1 MELKAKS
8 VKLFCS
14 VVETGSLLSAANLNA
29 MSTPAASRAIGQ
41 LEARIGYRLFD
52 RSSKTLTLTEDGK
65 AFYRVAKES
74 VRAWSILE
82 EFPEKS
88 RAKKRELRI
97 AVLARHCSDVIIP
110 SVVRI
115 LKRHEKTL
123 QVTMDMHQSRDI
135 HYSKYSHPFDVGFG
149 TLLSNHD
156 DLQKVALAHLPFRL
170 VVPLSNPLSS
180 LERVSIDDY
189 RHENFILLSADKLER
204 HYVAGLH
211 PELAPEQISAE
222 LSSTQVALRFVNR
235 GVGVHITD
243 ELAAK
248 SVSDNCRAIP
258 LETSFTIPFFAFW
271 PTSKKTLD
279 IEIRECIREVAHSIE
294 AAGLPITP
302 EGQALYAEL
311 DTPRPSSASY

>member
-8 VKLFCS
+8 IKLFCS

-41 LEARIGYRLFD
+41 LEERIGYRLFD
-52 RSSKTLTLTEDGK
+52 RSSKTLTLTDEGR

-74 VRAWSILE
+74 VQAWKILE

-88 RAKKRELRI
+88 RAKKKELRI

-115 LKRHEKTL
+115 LKKHERTM

-156 DLQKVALAHLPFRL
+156 DLQKVALAHLRFRL
-170 VVPLSNPLSS
+170 VVPVTNPLAK
-180 LERVSIDDY
+180 LESVSVKDY
-189 RHENFILLSADKLER
+189 KNENFILLAADKLER
-204 HYVAGLH
+204 DYVAGLH
-211 PELAPEQISAE
+211 PDLRPDQVSAE
-222 LSSTQVALRFVNR
+222 LSSTQVALRFVKR

-248 SVSDNCRAIP
+248 SVSDDCKAIP
-258 LETSFTIPFFAFW
+258 LNSSFTIPFFVFW
-271 PTSKKTLD
+271 PTNKKELD
-279 IEIRECIREVAHSIE
+279 IETRECIQEVAHSIE
-294 AAGLPITP
+294 ASGVAITP
-302 EGQALYAEL
+302 EGRALYEEL
-311 DTPRPSSASY
+311 EKRK